1 VSIPKLSSA
10 TTIVIVLGLIFDFLN
25 GFHDSS
31 NIVATVISSRAMAP
45 RRVLFLSA
53 IAHLFAPFM
62 FGIAVAT
69 VIGHEVVSESAM
81 TLPVIQAALIA
92 AIAWDIL
99 TWLWGTPSS
108 SSHALIGGLIG
119 AVALDSGWRALQPS
133 GVIKVMGALLL
144 SPLLGLVAGYVIMRT
159 VMFLARG
166 ASPRIN
172 WLFKRGQVL
181 TVLGL
186 SLSHG
191 TNDAQKTMGIITMAL
206 LADGAIQ
213 SFGVPIWVIAVCA
226 AAMALG
232 TSFGGWRLIR
242 TLGLKFY
249 KIRPL
254 HAFTVQMASAV
265 VIMGAALLGGPV
277 SITQVVSATIMGVG
291 SAEHVRKVHWGVAE
305 QIIRAWLL
313 TIPATAA
320 MAALVRL
327 AMNSL
332 FQ

>member
-1 VSIPKLSSA
+1 
-10 TTIVIVLGLIFDFLN
+10 
-25 GFHDSS
+25 
-31 NIVATVISSRAMAP
+31 
-45 RRVLFLSA
+45 
-53 IAHLFAPFM
+53 
-62 FGIAVAT
+62 
-69 VIGHEVVSESAM
+69 
-81 TLPVIQAALIA
+81 
-92 AIAWDIL
+92 
-99 TWLWGTPSS
+99 
-108 SSHALIGGLIG
+108 
-119 AVALDSGWRALQPS
+119 
-133 GVIKVMGALLL
+133 
-144 SPLLGLVAGYVIMRT
+144 
-159 VMFLARG
+159 MFLARG

-226 AAMALG
+226 AAMAIG

-313 TIPATAA
+313 TIPATAV